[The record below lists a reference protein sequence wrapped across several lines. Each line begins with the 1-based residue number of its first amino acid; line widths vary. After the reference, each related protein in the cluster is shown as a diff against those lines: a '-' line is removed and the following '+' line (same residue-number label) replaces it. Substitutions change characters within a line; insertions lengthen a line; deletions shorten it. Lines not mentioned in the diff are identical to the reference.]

1 MKGGNIKIHTQNYME
16 RCVKIRDLRD
26 ISLLAE
32 NISNIRKPRD
42 LILKTANFVHLT
54 WMIWF

>member
-1 MKGGNIKIHTQNYME
+1 MKGGNIQIYTQNYME

-32 NISNIRKPRD
+32 NISKIKN
-42 LILKTANFVHLT
+42 LET
-54 WMIWF
+54 

>member
-1 MKGGNIKIHTQNYME
+1 MKGGNIKVYTQNYME

-32 NISNIRKPRD
+32 NISNIRKSRD
-42 LILKTANFVHLT
+42 LILKAANFVHLT
-54 WMIWF
+54 WMICF